1 MAQEQFFLVSD
12 IVAGK
17 KYFDVSRA
25 EILRNLDGGDGKCEQ
40 EIEHEVETK
49 FGSTHVVVLR
59 LNINCKGRYPE
70 SWSVALKLAKIRID
84 GIDHEGK
91 FDAIDGSKGRGW
103 HRHIWS
109 ERQQNAERQ
118 KIAVSGLDGIDSRE
132 TFLIRV
138 FKLMNIILNSA
149 DHGTTEQLQFD
160 KT

>member
-12 IVAGK
+12 IVAGE

-25 EILRNLDGGDGKCEQ
+25 EILRSLDGGDGKCEH
-40 EIEHEVETK
+40 EIEHEIETK

-70 SWSVALKLAKIRID
+70 SWSVALKLAKIRVD
-84 GIDHEGK
+84 GVDHEAR
-91 FDAIDGSKGRGW
+91 FDALDGSKGRGW

-118 KIAVSGLDGIDSRE
+118 KVAVSGLDGIDSRE

-138 FKLMNIILNSA
+138 FKLMNITLNAA
-149 DHGTTEQLQFD
+149 DYGTTEQLQFD